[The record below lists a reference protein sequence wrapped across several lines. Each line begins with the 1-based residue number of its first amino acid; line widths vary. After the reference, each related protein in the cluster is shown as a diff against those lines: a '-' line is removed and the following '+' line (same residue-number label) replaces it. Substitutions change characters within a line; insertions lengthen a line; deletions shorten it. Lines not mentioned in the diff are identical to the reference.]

1 MVSDGKE
8 GRLMKVTLIRY
19 TPEPE
24 ATVALAA
31 RLCYS
36 DLAPEDLAERL
47 GPDEIGNL
55 IRLLKSLGHES
66 PFEHAVFS
74 FAISGVSRSLSHQLV
89 RHRIASYSQRSQRY
103 VSEEG
108 FDLVVPPCIKND
120 PETARVFASGVEA
133 AREAYKELVRLGVE
147 KEDAR
152 YVLPN
157 ACSTAVIVTMNARS
171 LSNFFRLRCCNRA
184 QWEIRAL
191 SYRMMREAKKV
202 APILFEN
209 AGPPC
214 VSDNECPEGPMSCGK
229 ILRLRGEK
237 ER

>member
-1 MVSDGKE
+1 MALDGKE
-8 GRLMKVTLIRY
+8 GRLMKVTLVRY

-24 ATVALAA
+24 AAVALAA

-36 DLAPEDLAERL
+36 DSTPEGLADRLEPE
-47 GPDEIGNL
+47 EIKKL
-55 IRLLKSLGHES
+55 VRMLKSLGHES

-103 VSEEG
+103 VSEEEFG
-108 FDLVVPPCIKND
+108 FVVPPSIRESPKAA
-120 PETARVFASGVEA
+120 EIFASGVET
-133 AREAYKELVRLGVE
+133 ARKTYRELVRLGVA

-157 ACSTAVIVTMNARS
+157 ACSTAIIVTMNARS
-171 LSNFFRLRCCNRA
+171 LFNFFRLRCCNRA

-191 SYRMMREAKKV
+191 SYEMMGEVKKV
-202 APILFEN
+202 APILFEKV
-209 AGPPC
+209 GPPC
-214 VSDNECPEGPMSCGK
+214 VTDNECPEGAMSCGR
-229 ILRLRGEK
+229 ILVLRGKK